1 MKGWRALSSWT
12 AQCQQ
17 GSGSITA
24 DNQPM
29 GEKSTYLSAF
39 CCWMKARE
47 PVGVGHLLSLG
58 QLRNAGSLCYS
69 SSPKVP
75 SHLGFYFI
83 PFTDFLK
90 IAVVLFL
97 EFFWPYQREVGRN
110 KPLPTCLEPEVTIY
124 YSNIYWQGFKKFLM
138 YPILLLMNA
147 LSCLSH
153 F

>member
-1 MKGWRALSSWT
+1 
-12 AQCQQ
+12 
-17 GSGSITA
+17 
-24 DNQPM
+24 
-29 GEKSTYLSAF
+29 
-39 CCWMKARE
+39 MKARE

-90 IAVVLFL
+90 MLS
-97 EFFWPYQREVGRN
+97 FFKVNEDREQY
-110 KPLPTCLEPEVTIY
+110 I
-124 YSNIYWQGFKKFLM
+124 S
-138 YPILLLMNA
+138 ILLVEI
-147 LSCLSH
+147 